1 MFVFLLYGAPQLV
14 KVSYF
19 DKRFLVLM
27 VFMTTFLIPLLSI
40 VMMKLTKNIV
50 SFHMDSKEERVFPFS
65 MISLFY
71 MITTYLFYMKF
82 EVDPALILA
91 LAVITIVVILL
102 TSITFF
108 LKISAHMAG
117 IAGLMAIV
125 MATALKDPS
134 HDYLYL
140 VLGSILLTGSVGS
153 ARLYLNAHSPSEVLI
168 GFLLG
173 FTTCF
178 GTFFWML

>member
-1 MFVFLLYGAPQLV
+1 
-14 KVSYF
+14 
-19 DKRFLVLM
+19 M

-40 VMMKLTKNIV
+40 VMMKLTRNIV

-91 LAVITIVVILL
+91 LAVITIALILL

-108 LKISAHMAG
+108 WKISAHMTG
-117 IAGLMAIV
+117 TAGLMAIII
-125 MATALKDPS
+125 AIALKYPS
-134 HDYLYL
+134 QDYLYL

-168 GFLLG
+168 GFMLG

-178 GTFFWML
+178 GAFFWML